1 MVARLLNVFLKER
14 LSLRRIFGQKI
25 AQSQLQRLLMIGLLV
40 YAFGVTALSNG
51 MLNYQLALSLN
62 STDQINQLWINFYTQ
77 LTGLGFIFGFF
88 QAQGYLFQYKDFD
101 LLGSLPIAQRHITFA
116 KLMMMLVFV
125 YLFAIIIVGPIY
137 IVWWIFVMPPFWHV
151 AIFLSLFLLTPL
163 PMLLLGSFISYWIRR
178 LTQRWINANVI
189 QTIFSVLFIVVFV
202 LFTSANPFD
211 FNGILPEFLTTLILN
226 LNFLQRWFY
235 EAIALTNV
243 FAWIGFLSIH
253 TGLLI
258 LFIWVMSGPLLT
270 LNQNRQLATFK
281 SDARTPQQI
290 QSLHWHL
297 IKKEWQRFIGTS
309 IYFLN
314 TGFGIILLIVA
325 ALMSI
330 FFPNT
335 LLELTPFLTETGI
348 HPFWVIF
355 FVSAF
360 AMSTVYTPAVSLS
373 LEGKNL
379 GLLKTLPLQAMTIY
393 RAKIF
398 FNIYLTLPAIVFATI
413 VFGLIFSIDWF
424 IILAGG
430 VSLILLAIFLSI
442 FFLFINLWFPRFDYH
457 HEVEVVKQ
465 SLAAL
470 LAIFGGF
477 AWLALIALLVF
488 GLLGQWLLL
497 HQIAMVIII
506 EMVLIYLAWSW
517 LKRIGEARFQALNV

>member
-1 MVARLLNVFLKER
+1 
-14 LSLRRIFGQKI
+14 
-25 AQSQLQRLLMIGLLV
+25 
-40 YAFGVTALSNG
+40 
-51 MLNYQLALSLN
+51 
-62 STDQINQLWINFYTQ
+62 
-77 LTGLGFIFGFF
+77 
-88 QAQGYLFQYKDFD
+88 
-101 LLGSLPIAQRHITFA
+101 
-116 KLMMMLVFV
+116 
-125 YLFAIIIVGPIY
+125 
-137 IVWWIFVMPPFWHV
+137 
-151 AIFLSLFLLTPL
+151 
-163 PMLLLGSFISYWIRR
+163 
-178 LTQRWINANVI
+178 
-189 QTIFSVLFIVVFV
+189 VLFIVVFV

-243 FAWIGFLSIH
+243 FAWIGFMSTH

-258 LFIWVMSGPLLT
+258 LFIWFMSGPLLT
-270 LNQNRQLATFK
+270 LSQNRQLATFK

-470 LAIFGGF
+470 LSIFGGF

-497 HQIAMVIII
+497 HQIAIVIII
-506 EMVLIYLAWSW
+506 ELVLIYLSWSW